1 MSTIRMEKTPEML
14 ANEAVTEVL
23 KTQWDGEPALRLDSP
38 PGAGKTWVV
47 ERLAVQAMELH
58 REQCMIST
66 QTNEQAFDLARRL
79 AGGFPNLPFHLF
91 AKKGLLL
98 PEVLTAL
105 PNLVVVRS
113 GNDLPAGPSVV
124 ISNAAKWFW
133 IKDPP
138 PFDLQI
144 VDEAFQLPDYRFQ
157 QIAGLA
163 RRFVLVGDPGQI
175 PPVVTCEI
183 ERWKCDRAGPHVA
196 CPKALVER
204 HPNVRRLALPV
215 SRRLVA
221 DTVRFVQPAFYP
233 DLPFTALSGDGAR
246 RLRLTT
252 PVSGRTSIDAALNIA
267 AAGASLCMVEL
278 PAKITGEVDED
289 VAVTIVRMIGR
300 LFQRGPT
307 VMEDGLTRNLHPSMI
322 GIVCAHVSQV
332 NAIRERLPVELS
344 EVFVETSDRFQGL
357 ERQLMF
363 VHHPL
368 SGRADAS
375 AFHLEAG
382 RLCVMMS
389 RHRIAC
395 WLVGREGIAD
405 RLLRHAPSGDRV
417 LGIDEDAEFEG
428 WRAHLS
434 ILRKLADERRVLGL
448 PRPGVTN

>member
-1 MSTIRMEKTPEML
+1 MSPAGNGKSPETL

-23 KTQWDGEPALRLDSP
+23 RTQWDGEPALRLDSP

-58 REQCMIST
+58 RERCMIST
-66 QTNEQAFDLARRL
+66 QTNEQSFDLARRL
-79 AGGFPNLPFHLF
+79 GSGFPNRTFHLF
-91 AKKGLLL
+91 ARKSLLL
-98 PEVLTAL
+98 PDVLNAL
-105 PNLVVVRS
+105 PNLVIIRS
-113 GNDLPAGPSVV
+113 GNGLPAGPCVV
-124 ISNAAKWFW
+124 ISNAAKWSW
-133 IKDPP
+133 IQDPP

-175 PPVVTCEI
+175 PPFVTCEI
-183 ERWKCDRAGPHVA
+183 ERWRCDRAGPHIA

-204 HPNVRRLALPV
+204 HPSVKRLTLPV
-215 SRRLVA
+215 SRRLVE

-233 DLPFTALSGDGAR
+233 DLPFTALSPNGAR

-252 PVSGRTSIDAALNIA
+252 LVSGREASDSALDLAAR
-267 AAGASLCMVEL
+267 GASLSMVEL
-278 PAKITGEVDED
+278 PAKITGEVDEE
-289 VAVTIVRMIGR
+289 VAIAIVRMIER
-300 LFQRGPT
+300 LFARKAN
-307 VMEDGLTRNLHPSMI
+307 VVDDGLTRNLDPSMV

-332 NAIRERLPVELS
+332 NAIRERLPASLS
-344 EVFVETSDRFQGL
+344 DVFVETSDRFQGL

-389 RHRIAC
+389 RHRVAC
-395 WLVGREGIAD
+395 WLVGRAGISE
-405 RLLRHAPSGDRV
+405 RLLRYAPSGERT
-417 LGIDEDAEFEG
+417 LGIDEDSEFEG

-434 ILRKLADERRVLGL
+434 ILRKLADERRIVALQ
-448 PRPGVTN
+448 P

>member
-1 MSTIRMEKTPEML
+1 MSAAANGKSPEML
-14 ANEAVTEVL
+14 ANEAVADVL
-23 KTQWDGEPALRLDSP
+23 RTQWNGEPALRLDSP

-47 ERLAVQAMELH
+47 ERLAVQSMEVH
-58 REQCMIST
+58 QERCIIST

-79 AGGFPNLPFHLF
+79 ATGFPNRTFHLF

-98 PEVLTAL
+98 PDVLNTL
-105 PNLVVVRS
+105 GNLTTVRS
-113 GNDLPAGPSVV
+113 GNDLPNRPSVV
-124 ISNAAKWFW
+124 ISNAAKWSW
-133 IKDPP
+133 IQDPP
-138 PFDLQI
+138 SFDLQI

-175 PPVVTCEI
+175 APVVTCEI

-204 HPNVRRLALPV
+204 HPGVKRLALPV

-233 DLPFTALSGDGAR
+233 DLPFTALSPDGAR
-246 RLRLTT
+246 RLRLTAL
-252 PVSGRTSIDAALNIA
+252 VSGRAPVDSALDLAAR
-267 AAGASLCMVEL
+267 GASISMGEL
-278 PAKITGEVDED
+278 PAKITGEVDEE
-289 VAVTIVRMIGR
+289 VALAIVGMIER
-300 LFQRGPT
+300 LFARQATILENGVTRT
-307 VMEDGLTRNLHPSMI
+307 VDPSMV

-332 NAIRERLPVELS
+332 SAIRERLPASLS
-344 EVFVETSDRFQGL
+344 DVFVETSDRFQGL

-389 RHRIAC
+389 RHRVAC
-395 WLVGREGIAD
+395 WLVGREGITD
-405 RLLRHAPSGDRV
+405 RLLRYAPSGDRT
-417 LGIDEDAEFEG
+417 LGIDEDSEFEG

-434 ILRKLADERRVLGL
+434 ILRKLADERRVIALQ
-448 PRPGVTN
+448 P

>member
-1 MSTIRMEKTPEML
+1 M
-14 ANEAVTEVL
+14 
-23 KTQWDGEPALRLDSP
+23 
-38 PGAGKTWVV
+38 AG
-47 ERLAVQAMELH
+47 
-58 REQCMIST
+58 
-66 QTNEQAFDLARRL
+66 D
-79 AGGFPNLPFHLF
+79 
-91 AKKGLLL
+91 
-98 PEVLTAL
+98 
-105 PNLVVVRS
+105 
-113 GNDLPAGPSVV
+113 
-124 ISNAAKWFW
+124 
-133 IKDPP
+133 
-138 PFDLQI
+138 
-144 VDEAFQLPDYRFQ
+144 
-157 QIAGLA
+157 
-163 RRFVLVGDPGQI
+163 
-175 PPVVTCEI
+175 
-183 ERWKCDRAGPHVA
+183 
-196 CPKALVER
+196 
-204 HPNVRRLALPV
+204 
-215 SRRLVA
+215 
-221 DTVRFVQPAFYP
+221 
-233 DLPFTALSGDGAR
+233 
-246 RLRLTT
+246 
-252 PVSGRTSIDAALNIA
+252 
-267 AAGASLCMVEL
+267 GASLCMVEL

-448 PRPGVTN
+448 PRPGVTT